1 MNVQAFLNN
10 ISFPKT
16 VDELEFFA
24 DEFNMEEILT
34 YDETEWTAPKWAV
47 PGDIVLFFHAKTAIQ
62 KITSLE
68 TKLKKE
74 KDAMDKEAYQRLW
87 DSLQR
92 ARTIYKRYGGKI
104 FALGRISGRSVYDM
118 REGDEI
124 FHWGSRFYAPID
136 RIFVL
141 KQPVDIAEF
150 SDFIFVSR
158 QSAIT
163 PVVGGDFEHL
173 KEIIMSKNEVPDYF
187 RESRAIPLPLQ
198 RINAENWLDVT
209 REYRRRFSLEIQ
221 FRRFYVDYFL
231 RVLGDQKK
239 FFSECRCRRAGSQTG
254 FADNAVKMGGKWCF
268 VEVKLNVHAEQRLHD
283 QLKKYCQV
291 EQADLHEERILEQ
304 PRIWQETVLVIDTTD
319 CYCYDAGTDRLTALE
334 QLDNIRTE
342 NDIRKLRENILPMLQ

>member
-16 VDELEFFA
+16 VDELEYFA

-68 TKLKKE
+68 TRLKKE
-74 KDAMDKEAYQRLW
+74 KDAMDIEIYQRLW
-87 DSLQR
+87 NSLQR

-104 FALGRISGRSVYDM
+104 FALGRISGRTVYEM
-118 REGDEI
+118 QEGDEI
-124 FHWGSRFYAPID
+124 FHWSSRFYAPID

-141 KQPVDIAEF
+141 EQPVDIAEF
-150 SDFIFVSR
+150 SEFIFVSR

-163 PVVGGDFEHL
+163 PVVGSDFERL
-173 KEIIMSKNEVPDYF
+173 KEIIMAKNEVPDYF
-187 RESRAIPLPLQ
+187 RESQAVPLPLQ

-209 REYRRRFSLEIQ
+209 REYRRLFPLEIQ

-231 RVLGDQKK
+231 RILGDQKK
-239 FFSECRCRRAGSQTG
+239 FFSECRCCRAGNQTG

-268 VEVKLNVHAEQRLHD
+268 VEVKLNVHAEKHLHD
-283 QLKKYCQV
+283 QLKKYCYV
-291 EQADLHEERILEQ
+291 EEADLYETRILEQ
-304 PRIWQETVLVIDTTD
+304 TRIWQETVLVIDTTE
-319 CYCYDAGTDRLTALE
+319 CYCYDVRMDSLMALE
-334 QLDNIRTE
+334 LLDNIRTE
-342 NDIRKLRENILPMLQ
+342 NDIRKLRKIILTMLR